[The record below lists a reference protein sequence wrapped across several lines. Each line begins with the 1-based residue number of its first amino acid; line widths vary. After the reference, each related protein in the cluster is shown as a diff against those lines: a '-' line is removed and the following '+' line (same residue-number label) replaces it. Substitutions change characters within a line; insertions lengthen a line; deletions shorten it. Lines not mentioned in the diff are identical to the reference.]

1 MLSRV
6 RLVSG
11 ALRASA
17 FSGPKVHVRHMTTT
31 TSAEAEGTKA
41 PTAPTLS
48 SRQLEELNELGVAL
62 TQRGHTC
69 VATQTSPSV
78 AITWCGKQQCTGA
91 NRLVQPVQ
99 ASIAFPP
106 QRRIRVVHFD
116 DSNVRLALWGLAMAP
131 WVGILIGSIA
141 CR

>member
-6 RLVSG
+6 RFVSG
-11 ALRASA
+11 ALRAS
-17 FSGPKVHVRHMTTT
+17 SRPKFNVRHMTTT
-31 TSAEAEGTKA
+31 TGAEEETKA
-41 PTAPTLS
+41 LTAPKLS
-48 SRQLEELNELGVAL
+48 SQQLEELNELGAAL

-69 VATQTSPSV
+69 VVTRTSPSV
-78 AITWCGKQQCTGA
+78 AITWCGKQHCTGA

-99 ASIAFPP
+99 ASISFAP

-131 WVGILIGSIA
+131 WMGLLIGSIA